1 MRCASVSRVNLE
13 CRRVP
18 SNRYCVVRCAT
29 AEIRLHA
36 PRDATNIAPAARR
49 RSGRIANWRSR
60 ALPGYGTSPHSE

>member
-1 MRCASVSRVNLE
+1 MTAGRFLLE
-13 CRRVP
+13 HDLFRPAYV
-18 SNRYCVVRCAT
+18 RYCVVRCAT

-60 ALPGYGTSPHSE
+60 ALPAYGTSPHSE